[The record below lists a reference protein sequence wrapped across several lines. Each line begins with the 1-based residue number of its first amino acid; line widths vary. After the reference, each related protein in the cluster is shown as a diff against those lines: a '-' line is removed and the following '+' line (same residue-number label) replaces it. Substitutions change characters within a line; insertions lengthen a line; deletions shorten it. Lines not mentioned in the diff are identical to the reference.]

1 MAEPYDVP
9 VLVVGG
15 GPAGLTTALWLDM
28 CGIAVELIERRDFT
42 QHFPRAHLLNVRT
55 MEVFHDVGVAEDIYA
70 ISAPERGWQHV
81 SWYTSLAGPTPL
93 HGLRI
98 GQVPAWG
105 GGPDAERYARASPQR
120 FTNLPQ
126 IHLDRLLAE
135 RAAARFGDRLH
146 ARHELVGLDNDD
158 DGVTA
163 HIVDHE
169 TGRTYQRQARYLVAA
184 DGGRS
189 SADLLGVTMLGSRS
203 LVDVV
208 TFYVEMDL
216 SQYADEES
224 LITYFVRPGAKA
236 SVPSGLLCLAPR
248 PTARLSREW
257 SISVR
262 FPVGDPASEDVDA
275 ALAGVRQMLGL
286 PDIPI
291 HVKAIGRWQYEG
303 VVADRFRVRSVFLAG
318 DAAHRHPPTGGLG
331 LNTAV
336 QDAAN
341 LGWKLGAVLNGYAG
355 DGLLD
360 TFEQERMTVAAA
372 NVEHAL
378 RNAGRHA
385 PIGQAMGL
393 RPGQSA
399 DEGWAE
405 IGVWASD
412 TPEGSRRQQAVR
424 AAVEHNREDYGQLN
438 IEAGFAYASG
448 AVIEDGTP
456 PPPGHDS
463 ATEYVPTA
471 RPGHH
476 VPHAWVHAGGERV
489 SAIDLVVLD
498 GLTLFTGMPDAPS
511 WRAAADAAATAAGCP
526 IKLVCFGDE
535 GPVTDPGGSYRK
547 LCSIEAGGALLVRP
561 DKHVAW
567 RVMTRPADPAGALTG
582 AVLALLAGTG
592 RAAAPIPVADLLS
605 GIIAAGERIR
615 TGSAGPARIFESAK
629 PET

>member
-1 MAEPYDVP
+1 MPESYDVP
-9 VLVVGG
+9 VLIVGG
-15 GPAGLTTALWLDM
+15 GPAGLTAALWLDQR
-28 CGIAVELIERRDFT
+28 GVPVELIERRDFS

-55 MEVFHDVGVAEDIYA
+55 MEVFHDVGVAGDVYA

-105 GGPDAERYARASPQR
+105 GGPDAERYAQASPRR

-126 IHLDRLLAE
+126 IHLDRVLAE
-135 RAAARFGDRLH
+135 HAAARFGDRLH
-146 ARHELVGLDNDD
+146 ARHELVGLDNGD

-163 HIVDHE
+163 EILDREAGH
-169 TGRTYQRQARYLVAA
+169 TYRLRARYLVAA
-184 DGGRS
+184 DGGRTS
-189 SADLLGVTMLGSRS
+189 SQLLGVTMLGSRS

-216 SQYADEES
+216 SRYADEES
-224 LITYFVRPGAKA
+224 LITYFVAPGGKA
-236 SVPSGLLCLAPR
+236 SVPSGLLCLAPN

-275 ALAGVRQMLGL
+275 AMAGVRQMLGL
-286 PDIPI
+286 PGLDIRI
-291 HVKAIGRWQYEG
+291 KAIGRWQYEG
-303 VVADRFRVRSVFLAG
+303 VVADRFRVGSAFLIG

-341 LGWKLGAVLNGYAG
+341 LGWKLAAVLDGYAG

-360 TFEQERMTVAAA
+360 TFEPERMAVAAT

-385 PIGQAMGL
+385 PIGQAMGM
-393 RPGQSA
+393 RPGQSV

-405 IGVWASD
+405 IAVWASG
-412 TPEGSRRQQAVR
+412 TPEGERRRQAVR

-448 AVIEDGTP
+448 AVLDDGTP

-476 VPHAWVHAGGERV
+476 VPHAWLRFGGDRV
-489 SAIDLVVLD
+489 SAIDLVALD
-498 GLTLFTGMPDAPS
+498 GLTLFAGAPS
-511 WRAAADAAATAAGCP
+511 WGAAAAAAAAATGCP
-526 IKLVCFGDE
+526 IELVCFGDE
-535 GPVTDPGGSYRK
+535 GPVADPGGGYRK

-567 RVMTRPADPAGALTG
+567 RTTTRPADPAKTLTD
-582 AVLALLAGTG
+582 AVLAVLTGTA
-592 RAAAPIPVADLLS
+592 RPSAQTPAADRLS

-615 TGSAGPARIFESAK
+615 TGSAAPARIFESTTA
-629 PET
+629 PN